1 MIIRA
6 ITKGKN
12 NFRIYFDNGKLLKL
26 EFKNN
31 DCYTGTSTWTDYWG
45 INDLDVEAGEIL
57 GDNIINYYDLPEI
70 VKAHTERVM
79 SEIESG

>member
-12 NFRIYFDNGKLLKL
+12 SFKVYFENGKLLKL

-31 DCYTGTSTWTDYWG
+31 DSYQGYSCWSDYWG
-45 INDLDVEAGEIL
+45 INDLDLEAGKIL
-57 GDNIINYYDLPEI
+57 NEKRINYLDLPPI
-70 VKAHTERVM
+70 AQAHVERVM
-79 SEIESG
+79 EELK